1 MIMIMKRKG
10 CGEIFLG
17 LYKIINMFFGTEE
30 NFPKIEEN
38 FKTVTITCIL
48 RSTSIRTHAT
58 IKNPMNSKLAKR
70 KSTSEKFLNSSN
82 SINLDSST
90 RREPNTSKTISSL
103 LKIIH
108 RSMPQKEKILI
119 PLIASVSMKLCRN
132 LEKEDSEK
140 FS

>member
-1 MIMIMKRKG
+1 MIMKRNG

-108 RSMPQKEKILI
+108 RSTPQKEKILI